1 MALTSSLIAFIDA
14 GVSNG
19 LAVALATI
27 CLLQYF
33 THLYRLNRV
42 RREMQEARQQREDMR
57 RKLSGV
63 THELDDVKRER
74 TANRFE
80 AQALREFVAQEDGE
94 KAVRSF
100 IRRFIPNP
108 DEGFAAFYLRRE
120 DGQLLVSQSH
130 GLEIGPAATLDL
142 ENEFI
147 PRLARG
153 GMMTLSRQEARR
165 TRLWKALSPS
175 DRRKIQKL
183 HLFGIGSADDVPGVL
198 MTTELGPTGIE
209 TAQQIELTRRLLSSV
224 TFSLR
229 DKLQLETKADQLRS
243 TEEMLAL
250 RRVVDRD
257 YETPALM
264 LEEFLRQAAEKLNAD
279 RAALHLLTADAAA
292 PLKGFIRC
300 GEVLPVGVRDQW
312 QRHEDELA
320 QISRSAAS
328 ARRYS
333 AAELERRGIATLMG
347 SALVVPVLQQNRPL
361 GLISFTRWSRDAFS
375 EGEQSLAVW
384 SGNLL
389 ADLIPRVANQAVV
402 ERQAR
407 LDGLTQLA
415 NRAEFD
421 RELQQQFQFSSAQGT
436 SLSLL
441 MFDLDRFKSINDTY
455 GHRGGDAVLRSV
467 AAVIRECLK
476 GVRGAEGTAGARPFV
491 ARYGGE
497 ELVVL
502 LRVNQNRARRIGEVI
517 RTRLEGHPLNF
528 EGQRIRVTTSVG
540 LATFPEHAATPEEL
554 VALADAALYQ
564 AKTNGRN
571 RLEVAD
577 PAPVDR

>member
-1 MALTSSLIAFIDA
+1 MALSTPLIAFIDA
-14 GVSNG
+14 GVANG

-33 THLYRLNRV
+33 SHLYRLNRI
-42 RREMQEARQQREDMR
+42 RREVDEARRQRDEAR
-57 RKLSGV
+57 RKLMGV
-63 THELDDVKRER
+63 TNELDDVKRER
-74 TANRFE
+74 TVNRFE
-80 AQALREFVAQEDGE
+80 AHAVREFVAQEYDE

-100 IRRFIPNP
+100 IRGFIPNP

-120 DGQLLVSQSH
+120 DGQLPVSQSH
-130 GLEIGPAATLDL
+130 GLAIWPAATLDP

-175 DRRKIQKL
+175 DRRKIQQL
-183 HLFGIGSADDVPGVL
+183 HLFGVGSTDDVPGVL
-198 MTTELGPTGIE
+198 MTTELGPAGIACE
-209 TAQQIELTRRLLSSV
+209 QQIELTRRLLSSV
-224 TFSLR
+224 TCSLR

-264 LEEFLRQAAEKLNAD
+264 LEEFLRQAAEKLKTD
-279 RAALHLLTADAAA
+279 RAALHLATADAGA
-292 PLKGFIRC
+292 PPKGFIRC
-300 GEVLPVGVRDQW
+300 GELLPVGVRDQW

-320 QISRSAAS
+320 HASRSLAG
-328 ARRYS
+328 ARRY
-333 AAELERRGIATLMG
+333 APAELERRGIATLIG
-347 SALVVPVLQQNRPL
+347 SAIVVPVLQQNRPL
-361 GLISFTRWSRDAFS
+361 GLISFTRRSRDEFS
-375 EGEQSLAVW
+375 ESDQALAAW

-421 RELQQQFQFSSAQGT
+421 RELQQQFLFASAQGT

-467 AAVIRECLK
+467 ASVIRGYLK
-476 GVRGAEGTAGARPFV
+476 GARGADGTAGARPFV

-502 LRVNQNRARRIGEVI
+502 LQLNQTGARRIGEVI
-517 RTRLEGHPLNF
+517 RTRLEGHSLNF

-540 LATFPEHAATPEEL
+540 LATFPEHAASPEEL
-554 VALADAALYQ
+554 VTVADAALYQ
-564 AKTNGRN
+564 AKANGRN
-571 RLEVAD
+571 RLEVACHV
-577 PAPVDR
+577 ALDR